1 MKKIL
6 VSLLALVGLLFAAGA
21 SRAAEASPLVLRAYP
36 AAAVRAYPLDDMR
49 GLQSLVLQNV
59 SITNASGGPASVIS
73 IDIDLMSKGE
83 AVDSRHLAGQALE
96 RMAQG
101 GAQLQGSGA
110 MQMFAFQFGDVLGP
124 DGAHL
129 PASTILAPG
138 EAFLFTQQVFAWRG
152 ARDSVRVTVHATA
165 DGKPAAASLTL
176 PILAAPPIT
185 EARYVFPLEGRWYVG
200 AGPSFH
206 TAHRWAVPE
215 EFALDILKIGDGGLS
230 YRGAGA
236 QRGDYYDYGATVRAA
251 GDGQVVT
258 VVDGE
263 PEDDSWFRKPGE
275 SLTDY
280 SGRVQAMQAILLSRG
295 ADHAAG
301 NYVMIR
307 HPWGEYSLSAHLKPG
322 SIKVRVGDQV
332 TARQPIGQLGTTG
345 GSTEPHLHFQI
356 CDGPGPLTCAGVPVA
371 FKDLEIPGADYS
383 RSIQSGDFVE
393 AH

>member
-1 MKKIL
+1 
-6 VSLLALVGLLFAAGA
+6 
-21 SRAAEASPLVLRAYP
+21 
-36 AAAVRAYPLDDMR
+36 MR